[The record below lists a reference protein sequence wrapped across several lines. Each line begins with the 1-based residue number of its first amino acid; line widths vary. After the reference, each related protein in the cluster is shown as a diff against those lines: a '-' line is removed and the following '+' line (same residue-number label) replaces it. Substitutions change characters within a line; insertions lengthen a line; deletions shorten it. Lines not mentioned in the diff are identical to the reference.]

1 MAIFGAPVEVENSAL
16 DAFLAALDMR
26 KALVAVNEDFAQA
39 GLPQLSFGI
48 GIHTGPV
55 FAGTIGAASRMEYTV
70 IGDTVNTA
78 SRMESLCKTY
88 KKDLL
93 ISEAAAKRIGDG
105 IGTGTSAAGLNGDT
119 QNGSGGFSLS
129 FLDETEIRGKEEKMK
144 LYTA

>member
-16 DAFLAALDMR
+16 DAFRAALDMR
-26 KALVAVNEDFAQA
+26 KALVSVNKEFEQA

-93 ISEAAAKRIGDG
+93 ISEAAAKKIGDG
-105 IGTGTSAAGLNGDT
+105 LSGAGIGGGALNGV
-119 QNGSGGFSLS
+119 GGFSLS